1 MAVEERSGVGI
12 GSREIWSKVSRKAK
26 AAFADDRSRGRV
38 GSWFHNRGRDLE
50 TREQNLCEVAH
61 ASDDRVEIGEIPQEF
76 PARAGFESSAPPLQK
91 KLEAFASS
99 LSQFGG
105 SIGKAIE
112 DGFTRV
118 ETKASNLMSMRSPS
132 QKPRKE
138 AAVLPLDPSR
148 DGEFETLDI
157 QHSREVVVE
166 QQEMKALREEL
177 EFALRRIEKLEAN
190 NEKLEQDNEKLEQEN
205 AKLIEKLKQQAEIA
219 MMAEEDDLVRS
230 QMEKLHQEKS
240 RLAKENENF
249 AIEIRCLRGLMEFD
263 QLSLQEVRLN
273 E

>member
-50 TREQNLCEVAH
+50 TREQNLCE
-61 ASDDRVEIGEIPQEF
+61 EF

>member
-1 MAVEERSGVGI
+1 MAVEERSGGGI
-12 GSREIWSKVSRKAK
+12 GSREIWSNVSRKAK

-50 TREQNLCEVAH
+50 TREQNLCE
-61 ASDDRVEIGEIPQEF
+61 EF
-76 PARAGFESSAPPLQK
+76 SARAGFESSAPPLQK

-138 AAVLPLDPSR
+138 AAVLPLDPTR
-148 DGEFETLDI
+148 EGEFETLDI

-190 NEKLEQDNEKLEQEN
+190 NEKLEQENEKLEQEN

-219 MMAEEDDLVRS
+219 IMAEEDDLVRS

-249 AIEIRCLRGLMEFD
+249 AIEIRCLRGLMEFH

-273 E
+273 EE